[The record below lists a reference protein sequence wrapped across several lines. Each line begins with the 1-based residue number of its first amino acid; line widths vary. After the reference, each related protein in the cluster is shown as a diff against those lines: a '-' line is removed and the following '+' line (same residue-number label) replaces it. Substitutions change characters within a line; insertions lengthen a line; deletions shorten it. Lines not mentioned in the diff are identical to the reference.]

1 MANAEVPDPGLE
13 VSVYRKH
20 PVSAQEPIQF
30 LHPDRV
36 TGRYPEDLD
45 LHELLRRAPRPLRL
59 RLPLVPL
66 AHDSGSAA
74 APLLPPPAL
83 LSSPN

>member
-20 PVSAQEPIQF
+20 PVSAQEPIHF
-30 LHPDRV
+30 LYSDRV
-36 TGRYPEDLD
+36 TGCHPEDLD
-45 LHELLRRAPRPLRL
+45 LHYFLRRAPRPLRL

-74 APLLPPPAL
+74 APLQPPPAT